1 MSLKRRNYTIRF
13 LYFLGVIRWY
23 NILLIAL
30 SQIILSA
37 YLHQFLYAK
46 VSKKLAL
53 WNFLTDFTLY
63 AMILASAFS
72 IAAAFIINY
81 FYDRDKDWFNRP
93 RLNIMARAVGTKHLA
108 NLYVLFNVLG
118 LVFASL
124 ASTKIFIYFLLFQFV
139 AWFYS
144 HKIQKIPI
152 LRELTSSILT
162 LAPIIAVWVHLGMP
176 SLSMWIFF
184 TTALLI
190 ILTKD
195 ILKGIGGNRGNM
207 LFGYKTVTAI
217 AGNKGTIY
225 INLAVVFSVLTFF
238 TWTYS
243 NWKYPDIDVLRL
255 SLISLTAVLV
265 NNTIHVYLG
274 ENFLKTATRIQKII
288 LLFHIWG
295 LIMIIAYRYYFEVV
309 SYLRV

>member
-1 MSLKRRNYTIRF
+1 MSLKRRNHTIRF

-63 AMILASAFS
+63 AMMLASAFS
-72 IAAAFIINY
+72 ISAAFIINY
-81 FYDRDKDWFNRP
+81 FYDRDKDWFNRS

-108 NLYVLFNVLG
+108 NLYVLFNILG

-124 ASTKIFIYFLLFQFV
+124 ASMKIFLYFLGFQFI

-144 HKIQKIPI
+144 HKIQKLPF
-152 LRELTSSILT
+152 LREFTSSILT

-176 SLSMWIFF
+176 SLSMWVFF
-184 TTALLI
+184 ITAFFI

-195 ILKGIGGNRGNM
+195 LLKDIGGNRGNM

-225 INLAVVFSVLTFF
+225 IILAATFF
-238 TWTYS
+238 VLSFFIWTYP
-243 NWKYPDIDVLRL
+243 NWNYPDVDVIRL
-255 SLISLTAVLV
+255 SLVSLAAILI

-274 ENFLKTATRIQKII
+274 ESFLKTATRIQKTI

-295 LIMIIAYRYYFEVV
+295 LILIIAYRYYFEVL
-309 SYLRV
+309 SFLRV

>member
-1 MSLKRRNYTIRF
+1 MSLKRRNHTIRF

-81 FYDRDKDWFNRP
+81 FYDRDKDWFNRS

-108 NLYVLFNVLG
+108 NLYVLFNIIG

-124 ASTKIFIYFLLFQFV
+124 ASIKIFIYFLAFQFL

-144 HKIQKIPI
+144 HKSQKIPV

-184 TTALLI
+184 ITALLI

-195 ILKGIGGNRGNM
+195 LLKDIGGNRGNM

-217 AGNKGTIY
+217 AGNKGTLY
-225 INLAVVFSVLTFF
+225 IILAVVFSILSFF
-238 TWTYS
+238 IWTYS
-243 NWKYPDIDVLRL
+243 NWSYPDIDVLRL

-265 NNTIHVYLG
+265 NNTIHVYFG
-274 ENFLKTATRIQKII
+274 ESFLKTATRIQKII

-309 SYLRV
+309 SFLRV

>member
-1 MSLKRRNYTIRF
+1 MSIKRRQNTIRF

-30 SQIILSA
+30 SQVILSA
-37 YLHQFLYAK
+37 YLHQLLYANI
-46 VSKKLAL
+46 SKKLAL

-63 AMILASAFS
+63 TMILASGFS
-72 IAAAFIINY
+72 VAGAFIINY
-81 FYDRDKDWFNRP
+81 FYDRDKDWFNQS

-108 NLYVLFNVLG
+108 NLYILFNILG
-118 LVFASL
+118 LLFASL
-124 ASTKIFIYFLLFQFV
+124 ASWKLFVYFLGFQFV

-152 LRELTSSILT
+152 LRELTSSFLT
-162 LAPIIAVWVHLGMP
+162 LAPIIAVWIHLGMP
-176 SLSMWIFF
+176 SLSMWVFF
-184 TTALLI
+184 ITCLLV

-195 ILKGIGGNRGNM
+195 LLKDIGGNRGNA
-207 LFGYKTVTAI
+207 LFGYKTVTVI

-225 INLAVVFSVLTFF
+225 INIAIVFTVLSFF
-238 TWTYS
+238 VWTYM
-243 NWKYPDIDVLRL
+243 NWEYQDIDVLRL
-255 SLISLTAVLV
+255 SLVSLTAVLI
-265 NNTIHVYLG
+265 NNAIHIFIG
-274 ENFLKTATRIQKII
+274 DSFLKTATRIQKII

-295 LIMIIAYRYYFEVV
+295 LILIITYRYYFEVV

>member
-1 MSLKRRNYTIRF
+1 MSLKRRNHTIRF

-23 NILLIAL
+23 NVLLIAL

-37 YLHQFLYAK
+37 YLHQLLYAK

-53 WNFLTDFTLY
+53 WNFFTDFTLY

-81 FYDRDKDWFNRP
+81 FYDRDKDWFNRS

-124 ASTKIFIYFLLFQFV
+124 ASTKIFIYFLAFQFL

-144 HKIQKIPI
+144 HKIQKFPV

-184 TTALLI
+184 ITALLI

-195 ILKGIGGNRGNM
+195 LLKDIGGNRGNI

-217 AGNKGTIY
+217 AGNKGTLY
-225 INLAVVFSVLTFF
+225 INLAVVFSVLSFF
-238 TWTYS
+238 IWTYS
-243 NWKYPDIDVLRL
+243 NWDYPDIDVLRL
-255 SLISLTAVLV
+255 SLISLTAVLL

-274 ENFLKTATRIQKII
+274 ESFLKTATRIQKII

-309 SYLRV
+309 SFLRV